1 MLLQS
6 FDGYVNER
14 WFLLSPL
21 DHVLDFVNSHTL
33 IFESWDQHHLKI
45 RQSDFIKSVNIAKI
59 IRSENGIQLILYDDN
74 LNFLESDSYA
84 DNYTLNFY
92 LQTLPRKYKFK
103 KALLIIHDKNK
114 NSVEMFI
121 AEDENSFFI
130 S

>member
-1 MLLQS
+1 M
-6 FDGYVNER
+6 F
-14 WFLLSPL
+14 
-21 DHVLDFVNSHTL
+21 NSYTL
-33 IFESWDQHHLKI
+33 TFESGDQHHLKI

-59 IRSENGIQLILYDDN
+59 IRSENRIQLILYDDN

-92 LQTLPRKYKFK
+92 LQTLPRKYKIK

-121 AEDENSFFI
+121 ADDENSFFI

>member
-1 MLLQS
+1 
-6 FDGYVNER
+6 
-14 WFLLSPL
+14 
-21 DHVLDFVNSHTL
+21 
-33 IFESWDQHHLKI
+33 
-45 RQSDFIKSVNIAKI
+45 VNIAKI

-92 LQTLPRKYKFK
+92 LQTLPRKYKIK

-121 AEDENSFFI
+121 ADGENSFFI